1 MRMTLWPKSI
11 RRSDSDMAMLNLRLK
26 TQLPRLAGARGLLWV
41 SLAIATPAFAAPVSV
56 TDDTGQ
62 RVSLPEPAQRV
73 VALVPHVVETLFVA
87 GAGNKIVGTVDYSDY
102 PAAAKTIPRIGAY
115 SGFNLEAIAV
125 LKPDLVIG
133 WASGNSPSAIE
144 KIRAMGIPVYL
155 SQINTVEEVAD
166 EIEKFGML
174 AGTQTVAVPATRTF
188 KKRLSDLM
196 HRYQNKPEVTA
207 FYQISEAPLM
217 TIGGKQI
224 ISNALT
230 ICGAKNI
237 FSNLMPMAPVIT
249 TEAVLAANPEVIM
262 TSGMQTINPTA
273 LDQWKKWPRLLATQ
287 RDNFF
292 FIDPDLMNRSG
303 PRILEGTQQLCKAI
317 ETARRRRPATAKP

>member
-1 MRMTLWPKSI
+1 MP
-11 RRSDSDMAMLNLRLK
+11 NLRLK
-26 TQLPRLAGARGLLWV
+26 TQLFRWAATRVAGWV
-41 SLAIATPAFAAPVSV
+41 CLAITTSAFAGPVSV

-62 RVSLPEPAQRV
+62 LVSLPEPAQRV
-73 VALVPHVVETLFVA
+73 VALAPHVVETLFVA
-87 GAGNKIVGTVDYSDY
+87 GAGSKIVGTVDYSDY
-102 PAAAKTIPRIGAY
+102 PPAAKTIPRIGAY
-115 SGFNLEAIAV
+115 SGFNLEAIAL

-155 SQINTVEEVAD
+155 SQINTVSEVAD
-166 EIEKFGML
+166 EIEKFGLL
-174 AGTQTVAVPATRTF
+174 AATQTVAVPATRSF
-188 KKRLSDLM
+188 KKRLSDLT
-196 HRYQNKPEVTA
+196 HRYQNKPEVTV

-230 ICGAKNI
+230 LCGAKNV
-237 FSNLMPMAPVIT
+237 FSNLTPMAPVVT
-249 TEAVLAANPEVIM
+249 MEAVLAANPEAVM

-287 RDNFF
+287 RGNFF

-303 PRILEGTQQLCKAI
+303 PRILEGTQMLCKAV
-317 ETARRRRPATAKP
+317 ETARRHRPVTENP